1 MNPAHVDLHL
11 QLLTAAGSAPD
22 ATTVAL
28 AGVIS
33 GLDLRPADYRVP
45 VAGLGVEEFAWL
57 LESEFPYLDWA
68 THLTLRDRQRGA
80 ARVTNSVDE
89 FADLFALL
97 WDHRVEDDTRTL
109 WLASAVATAC
119 MSANHLW
126 QDMGLPHRGMLGALL
141 AEHFPALHA
150 RNTEDMKWKKFFY
163 KQLCDRAEIHA
174 CRAPSCTVCDDRPAC
189 FGPEEGLPRAW
200 TGAAPALMHA

>member
-89 FADLFALL
+89 FADLIMTAG
-97 WDHRVEDDTRTL
+97 REVETPIAR
-109 WLASAVATAC
+109 LAQLARAIGIHLIIATQRP
-119 MSANHLW
+119 SVNIITGTIKAN
-126 QDMGLPHRGMLGALL
+126 
-141 AEHFPALHA
+141 FPARIAFRVTSKIDSRTILG
-150 RNTEDMKWKKFFY
+150 E
-163 KQLCDRAEIHA
+163 QGAEQHG
-174 CRAPSCTVCDDRPAC
+174 
-189 FGPEEGLPRAW
+189 FGVGVR
-200 TGAAPALMHA
+200 GAAEV